1 MNGPQNQNKLSPIGI
16 KSLTKPGRYND
27 GRGLYLHV
35 RTSKPREPDEEPTIY
50 RAWVFRYRDRVTGKL
65 RDKGLGPLDDVSL
78 KEARE
83 AARQC
88 RNALRNRKDP
98 IDADRQQRLDEKL
111 EHSSKVTFKQC
122 YKRYI
127 KAHRAG
133 WNNAKHAAQWT
144 STLKT
149 YAVPL
154 HQVPV
159 NEIDT
164 DLVLSC
170 LEPIWTDK
178 TETATRVR
186 QRIEAVLDWAAARE
200 YRTGENPARWKG
212 HLDKLLPKPS
222 KLKKVKHHPALAYR
236 QVGSFVA
243 KLRET
248 NTNAARALEL
258 QILTATRPGEV
269 VGAKWEEFDL
279 ESGRWTI
286 PAERMKADKEHEIPL
301 SAQAL
306 AVLER
311 LPRLSDFVF
320 PGVSAD
326 KHMTTAAGMK
336 LIKELHPGITA
347 HGFRSTF
354 RDWAGESTPHPR
366 EVIEHALAH
375 QLKDKAEA
383 SYARGTLL
391 KKRECLMSDWAEYCD
406 KKTSSK
412 AAVTPITSPTA
423 KRPAPPCS
431 GW

>member
-1 MNGPQNQNKLSPIGI
+1 MPPSGNEKKLSPLGI
-16 KSLTKPGRYND
+16 KSLIEPGRYND
-27 GRGLYLHV
+27 GRGLYLHI
-35 RTSKPREPDEEPTIY
+35 RRSTPSELGEEPKLY

-65 RDKGLGPLDDVSL
+65 RDKGLGPLSDVSL
-78 KEARE
+78 KGARE
-83 AARQC
+83 AAREC
-88 RNALRNRKDP
+88 REKLRKKLDP
-98 IDADRQQRLDEKL
+98 IDSDRQQLLKAKL
-111 EHSSKVTFKQC
+111 EHSKRVTFKQC

-127 KAHRAG
+127 KAHKAS
-133 WNNAKHAAQWT
+133 WSNAKHAAQWT

-154 HQVPV
+154 HHVPV
-159 NEIDT
+159 DQVDT

-170 LEPIWTDK
+170 LEPIWRDK

-186 QRIEAVLDWAAARE
+186 QRIESVMDWATARK
-200 YRTGENPARWKG
+200 YRNGENPARWKG

-222 KLKKVKHHPALAYR
+222 ALKKVKHHPALPYR
-236 QVGSFVA
+236 KVRSFIA

-258 QILTATRPGEV
+258 QILTATRPGEA
-269 VGAKWEEFDL
+269 VGAQWEEFDL
-279 ESGRWTI
+279 ENKRWTI
-286 PAERMKADKEHEIPL
+286 PVERMKANREHEIPL
-301 SAQAL
+301 STQAL
-306 AVLER
+306 AVLQD

-320 PGVSAD
+320 PGVSED

-383 SYARGTLL
+383 AYARGTLL
-391 KKRECLMSDWAEYCD
+391 RKRECLMSDWANYC
-406 KKTSSK
+406 SK
-412 AAVTPITSPTA
+412 SNDSEATVTAIRGDGDVTLAS
-423 KRPAPPCS
+423 K
-431 GW
+431 